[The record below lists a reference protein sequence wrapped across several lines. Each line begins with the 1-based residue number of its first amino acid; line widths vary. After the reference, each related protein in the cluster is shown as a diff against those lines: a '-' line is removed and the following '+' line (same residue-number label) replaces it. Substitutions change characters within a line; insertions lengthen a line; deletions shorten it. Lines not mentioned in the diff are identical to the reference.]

1 MYNVD
6 NFTIYSNV
14 KLLIGFSTHIS
25 IVAYPAEISPNVV
38 LVGTCCW
45 SGFLHVCTYDLLRV
59 GGSDQVRSVAELS
72 GVTVVI
78 PCSRKRWRLLVIFA
92 SCTSEDDRLLQ
103 IFKIY
108 LYTLIANNPGVLVS
122 RISAHIQF

>member
-6 NFTIYSNV
+6 NFSIYNNV
-14 KLLIGFSTHIS
+14 KLLLGFSTHIS

-45 SGFLHVCTYDLLRV
+45 SGFLHVCTYNLLRLGV
-59 GGSDQVRSVAELS
+59 SGQVRSVAEFS

-78 PCSRKRWRLLVIFA
+78 PCTRKRWLLVI
-92 SCTSEDDRLLQ
+92 
-103 IFKIY
+103 
-108 LYTLIANNPGVLVS
+108 
-122 RISAHIQF
+122 